1 MAKFQGTIIEESLF
15 DKSVLDD
22 IKITTTRV
30 SPVTEEEQTP
40 WLKQWTL
47 HAVEIP
53 EEEARNIAGVLRKA
67 LETEHDWYIDYKNAD
82 WHYIIFRDKVFKVDR
97 SKKEEYNEVT
107 KHGISLGIPDYQL
120 DFSPEIK

>member
-1 MAKFQGTIIEESLF
+1 MAKFQGTIIEESLS

-22 IKITTTRV
+22 IKITATRV

-47 HAVEIP
+47 HTIEVP
-53 EEEARNIAGVLRKA
+53 EQDAEKIAGKLSKA
-67 LETEHDWYIDYKNAD
+67 LETQHEWYIDFKNAD
-82 WHYIIFRDKVFKVDR
+82 WHYIIFRDKVFKVNR
-97 SKKEEYNEVT
+97 SNKEEYEGVT
-107 KHGISLGIPDYQL
+107 KHGVSLGIPDYQL